1 MKRAMFLAVLVCL
14 GILLVTGQKAKEA
27 APQDSKGL
35 VLSYSTYLGGSGV
48 DDCDALA
55 VDGSGNVYLAC
66 HSTSTDFPTVDS
78 AHYANRGKFDAFV
91 VKLNPSGSEVIYVTH
106 FGGSKWEAGNGITV
120 DAAGNAYVVGTTYSP
135 DFPTTEGAFQTTFGG
150 QQDVFVTKL
159 DSSGSVVYTTY
170 LGGSGEDL
178 SYGIAIDDLGN
189 VYVAGMTDSPDFPTA
204 NPFQPALGG
213 GRDAFVAKLN
223 PSGTALV
230 YSTYLGGSGN
240 EGRWGARIAVDAS
253 GNAYVAGGTESADFP
268 TVNPL
273 QAALAGKQD
282 TFVAKLNPTG
292 SALVYS
298 TYLGGSGEEEAGD
311 IAIDASGNVYVG
323 GGTESPDFPAAKA
336 WQNVLGGGQDAF
348 VAKLNPTGSALI
360 YSTYL
365 GGKGKDF

>member
-78 AHYANRGKFDAFV
+78 AHYANRGEFDAFV

-106 FGGSKWEAGNGITV
+106 FGGSKWEAGNGVTV
-120 DAAGNAYVVGTTYSP
+120 DAAGNAYVVGSTYSP

-213 GRDAFVAKLN
+213 GRDAFVAKLT

-298 TYLGGSGEEEAGD
+298 TYLGGSGNEGRGGAR
-311 IAIDASGNVYVG
+311 IAVDPPAMPTWQVVRNRL
-323 GGTESPDFPAAKA
+323 TSPP
-336 WQNVLGGGQDAF
+336 
-348 VAKLNPTGSALI
+348 
-360 YSTYL
+360 
-365 GGKGKDF
+365 

>member
-1 MKRAMFLAVLVCL
+1 
-14 GILLVTGQKAKEA
+14 
-27 APQDSKGL
+27 
-35 VLSYSTYLGGSGV
+35 
-48 DDCDALA
+48 
-55 VDGSGNVYLAC
+55 
-66 HSTSTDFPTVDS
+66 
-78 AHYANRGKFDAFV
+78 
-91 VKLNPSGSEVIYVTH
+91 
-106 FGGSKWEAGNGITV
+106 
-120 DAAGNAYVVGTTYSP
+120 
-135 DFPTTEGAFQTTFGG
+135 
-150 QQDVFVTKL
+150 VTKL

-170 LGGSGEDL
+170 LGGGGEDL

-223 PSGTALV
+223 PDGSTLM

-240 EGRWGARIAVDAS
+240 EGRWGARIAVDAT
-253 GNAYVAGGTESADFP
+253 GNAYVVGGTESADFP

-298 TYLGGSGEEEAGD
+298 TYLGGSGEEED
-311 IAIDASGNVYVG
+311 SDLAIDASGDVYVV
-323 GGTESPDFPAAKA
+323 GGTDSTNFPTAKA
-336 WQNVLGGGQDAF
+336 WQKVLGGGQDAF

-365 GGKGKDF
+365 GGKGKDFANSIAVGAAGHAYVTGGTDSPDFPTDRPVQAAFAGGEFDAFVTKFNSTGSALVYSTYLGGSGRDLYERIALDPAGNAYVAGLTNSPDFPTANPIQGAYGGGVFDVMVAKLSGHSAADAVCTAE